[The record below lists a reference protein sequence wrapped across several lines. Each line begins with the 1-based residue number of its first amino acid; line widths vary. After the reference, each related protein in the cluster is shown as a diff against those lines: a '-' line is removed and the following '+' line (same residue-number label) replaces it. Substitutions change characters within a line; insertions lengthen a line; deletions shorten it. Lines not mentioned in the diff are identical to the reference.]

1 LRCRPEGRRPGA
13 CPAAPP
19 RALIDAGDAGW
30 GSPRILLALRHPRWH
45 ALICDEA
52 RLTLPQAQ
60 LALAA
65 LHGLAS
71 PAPVGDGQALVA
83 V

>member
-1 LRCRPEGRRPGA
+1 VPPGGAAARRLPGR
-13 CPAAPP
+13 PP